1 MWEVWFMDYC
11 GNETLEGKFLLLE
24 EAESYVDDY
33 WDESIYEDYLI
44 IEED

>member
-1 MWEVWFMDYC
+1 MWEVWFKDYH
-11 GNETLEGKFLLLE
+11 GNEMLEEKFESVE

-33 WDESIYEDYLI
+33 WDESDYEDYLI

>member
-11 GNETLEGKFLLLE
+11 GNEALEEKLETLE

-44 IEED
+44 VEED